1 MNKKLCFVLMTSLF
15 GVFQNLSADEKVV
28 VTDIKGEK
36 ISFLLSTNPIVSFDA
51 YSLIL
56 NTNEETVSYPLTEYR
71 SFTIESNPSSVKQTT
86 LLQPLFFINNG
97 LLEASGL
104 KPKSKVLVCNISGM
118 VITEGITDE
127 NGYISLSLN
136 NQKNSIC
143 VVSTSNGSF
152 KVCVR

>member
-1 MNKKLCFVLMTSLF
+1 MTSLF

-86 LLQPLFFINNG
+86 LLQSPLFF
-97 LLEASGL
+97 LT
-104 KPKSKVLVCNISGM
+104 M
-118 VITEGITDE
+118 V
-127 NGYISLSLN
+127 YWR
-136 NQKNSIC
+136 Q
-143 VVSTSNGSF
+143 VV
-152 KVCVR
+152 